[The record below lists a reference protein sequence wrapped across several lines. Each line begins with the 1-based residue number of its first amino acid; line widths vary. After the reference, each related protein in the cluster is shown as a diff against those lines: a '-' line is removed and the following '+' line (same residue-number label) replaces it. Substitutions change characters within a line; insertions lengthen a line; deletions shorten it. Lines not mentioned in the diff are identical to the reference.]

1 MSDKGD
7 FSVSKKQ
14 KEDSRAIRTKRAL
27 REGLAELLAE
37 KSIQNIT
44 VRELTGKADVHR
56 STFYAKYNDIYDLY
70 NQIEDAVVQEIS
82 DIFSENYTAD
92 SKTYFEI
99 LFKCI
104 SDNRQ
109 VCRMFMGK
117 NVSPTFS
124 GRLTDLFKE
133 AYVACWQKDYA
144 FLGTVEQLEYYVHF
158 YLSGSLAVI
167 GKWADG
173 NFDYPAE
180 QLITMFADINDN
192 FGEFIRSSRDGSI
205 GRAYEKR

>member
-1 MSDKGD
+1 MSDKEG
-7 FSVSKKQ
+7 FSVSKEL
-14 KEDSRAIRTKRAL
+14 KEDRRVRKTKRAL
-27 REGLAELLAE
+27 REGLAELLTE

-44 VRELTGKADVHR
+44 VNELTIKADVHR
-56 STFYAKYNDIYDLY
+56 STFYAKFNDIYDLY
-70 NQIEDAVVQEIS
+70 NQIEDAVIQEIS
-82 DIFSENYTAD
+82 DIFAESYTAD
-92 SKTYFEI
+92 SKAFFEI
-99 LFKCI
+99 LFKYI

-133 AYVACWQKDYA
+133 AYIACWQKDYA
-144 FLGTVEQLEYYVHF
+144 FTDTADELEYYVHF

-173 NFDYPAE
+173 NFEYPAE

-192 FGEFIRSSRDGSI
+192 FGEFIRSGRDGSL
-205 GRAYEKR
+205 GRFA